1 MLPRLAPGR
10 SLELDPCA
18 DRPELVAGVMKRVSG
33 ERALFTHPDRPRWVV
48 LNRTGARLA
57 ERLDGRTTVREIAGQ
72 FADECGVAPEI
83 VEEDLVQLTG
93 ELYQRGFLET
103 EADRLYRGRPLALTG
118 AFIRVTDACNLRCSQ
133 CYVDSFGPLSS
144 KKNELTTEELRRLLA
159 EIKDLGGHT
168 VTLSGGEPLLRP
180 DMVGLVEY
188 AAHELGLRV
197 KLNSNGTLLL
207 AEGVAER
214 LALALHELQLSLDGV
229 TPKVHDAVRGRGMH
243 ASTMRGIDRYL
254 RAGGENS
261 LVLSLTLMR
270 SNIDDAANL
279 PVLAESLGVKTVRY
293 LNVVRDGRAVP
304 VFESSL
310 QPTTEQLI
318 AFYDSMY
325 FEGLGGSPEVAVE
338 SGLNG
343 YFPQIPDDFRNECL
357 LCPVSLSPGISPQ
370 GDVYPCSKFEKPQ
383 HKVGSI
389 RTDGSLAAVVD
400 NGGLQAARERIT
412 RRPSET
418 SKCSQCTW
426 KGLCQSGC
434 AGDVDALHGD
444 DRNPDGFC
452 EVRDH
457 LYMRQIFA
465 EGPGAGAAIGCTCT
479 E

>member
-1 MLPRLAPGR
+1 MDRAHCVRSRAVSPR
-10 SLELDPCA
+10 
-18 DRPELVAGVMKRVSG
+18 SG
-33 ERALFTHPDRPRWVV
+33 E
-48 LNRTGARLA
+48 
-57 ERLDGRTTVREIAGQ
+57 
-72 FADECGVAPEI
+72 VAVEI
-83 VEEDLVQLTG
+83 VEGDLVQLTG
-93 ELYQRGFLET
+93 ELYRRGFLET
-103 EADRLYRGRPLALTG
+103 EADRLYRGRPMALTG

-188 AAHELGLRV
+188 GARDLGLRI

-207 AEGVAER
+207 GKGVAER
-214 LALALHELQLSLDGV
+214 LAPYLHELQVSLDGV
-229 TPKVHDAVRGRGMH
+229 SADVHDAVRGRGTH
-243 ASTMRGIDRYL
+243 ASSLRGIGRYL
-254 RAGGENS
+254 AAGGGSS
-261 LVLSLTLMR
+261 LIVSLTLMR
-270 SNIDDAANL
+270 NNIADAAAL
-279 PVLAESLGVKTVRY
+279 PALAQNLGVARVRY

-304 VFESSL
+304 EFEESL
-310 QPTTEQLI
+310 QPTAEQLI
-318 AFYDSMY
+318 DFYDTMD
-325 FEGLGGSPEVAVE
+325 FRGLGGAEGVSVE

-343 YFPQIPDDFRNECL
+343 YFPRIPVDFRNECL
-357 LCPVSLSPGISPQ
+357 LCPVSMSPGISPQ
-370 GDVYPCSKFEKPQ
+370 GGVYPCSKFEKPH

-389 RTDGSLAAVVD
+389 REDGSLAAVVA

-457 LYMRQIFA
+457 LYMRQIYGEGA
-465 EGPGAGAAIGCTCT
+465 EADAAIGCTCT